1 MICKLNKIYKIYN
14 MYMICIICVLLY
26 VLLYKEELIKLL
38 NVCYYM
44 CVIICVHSYRFF
56 FSTIS
61 FI

>member
-1 MICKLNKIYKIYN
+1 MCY
-14 MYMICIICVLLY
+14 Y

-56 FSTIS
+56 SQLFLLFSYIQYNNYDL
-61 FI
+61 FNN